1 MKLYELSKELDL
13 LEDKLENNVEGES
26 ALEVVAEA
34 YFATEEKL
42 EKKIE
47 ACGAYLLGQDAE
59 EAAIKH
65 EVDRLKK
72 RQGFIAHKR
81 ERFKEYVL
89 QYMIKHNILKL
100 HFPCFNVQVVTSR
113 GAVVIH
119 SEERIPAEF
128 IEVVT
133 TNKIKKDAINKALS
147 AGKKVDGA
155 TLIKKDTL
163 RVK

>member
-34 YFATEEKL
+34 YFATEEAL

-65 EVDRLKK
+65 EIDRLKK

-89 QYMIKHNILKL
+89 QYMVKHNILKL
-100 HFPCFNVQVVTSR
+100 RFPSYTVQVVTSR
-113 GAVVIH
+113 GAVEITDA
-119 SEERIPAEF
+119 EKIPAKF
-128 IEVVT
+128 IEIVT
-133 TNKIKKDAINKALS
+133 TNKIKKNEINKALA
-147 AGKKVDGA
+147 AGTEVDGA
-155 TLIKKDTL
+155 TLVKKETL